1 MEIGIIVSF
10 CIAAVNRVYVLDE
23 VMIDIEDM
31 SDISEAKSQRL
42 TDFCN
47 CIVALKVLFRPEILP
62 SKAAH
67 GEAPISL
74 KAVYTPNWIK
84 FQYLANILES
94 SSVDIKYLW
103 TEGELGL
110 KFQTEKLVDLIEAL
124 FADSEQRRN
133 VIGEIKRLS

>member
-1 MEIGIIVSF
+1 MEIGIIVSL
-10 CIAAVNRVYVLDE
+10 CIAATNRVYVLDK

-31 SDISEAKSQRL
+31 SNISEAESQRL

-47 CIVALKVLFRPEILP
+47 CIVALEVLFTSEILT
-62 SKAAH
+62 SEVAH

-74 KAVYTPNWIK
+74 TAVYTPNWIK

-103 TEGELGL
+103 TEGEPGL
-110 KFQTEKLVDLIEAL
+110 EFQTEELVDLIEAL
-124 FADSEQRRN
+124 FADSEYRRKA
-133 VIGEIKRLS
+133 IGVWGN